1 MTLSL
6 KFALRDI
13 RQNKFLN
20 IVTVITI
27 SLSTVIVS
35 SFLLFFLN
43 MSAIAAGWRQGI
55 RMMAYLESDS
65 GDGNHRDLQKQ
76 ISSMH
81 GIYKVKFVSK
91 EEAISRMRDR
101 MGRQSYLFESI
112 GENPLPDAF
121 EIQVAPDLY
130 EWEEMEHLAN
140 RIASMERVEDVEYGQ
155 KWVGS
160 FSSVFN
166 VSRLAGYAL
175 AGIFFMASLFI
186 VANTTRLLLYSRREE
201 IEVIRL
207 VGGADG
213 FIKTPLYIE
222 SLIQGALGGA
232 IGIGAVFLIYV
243 FASSSSVI
251 QGLGFGL
258 FELTFFSLK
267 SLALILLCAMSVGW
281 MGCYISIKQHLRD

>member
-1 MTLSL
+1 MTFSL
-6 KFALRDI
+6 RPALRDI

-27 SLSTVIVS
+27 ALSTVIVS

-43 MSAIAAGWRQGI
+43 MSAIATGWRQGI
-55 RMMAYLESDS
+55 RMMAYLESGS
-65 GDGNHRDLQKQ
+65 GDQNRGELEEQ

-81 GIYKVKFVSK
+81 GIYKVNFVPK
-91 EEAISRMRDR
+91 EEAISRLRDR

-121 EIQVAPDLY
+121 EIQMAPDLY
-130 EWEEMEHLAN
+130 EWKEMENLAN
-140 RIASMERVEDVEYGQ
+140 RIASIEHVEDVEYGQ
-155 KWVGS
+155 KWVGN

-201 IEVIRL
+201 IQIIRL
-207 VGGADG
+207 VGGADS

-222 SLIQGALGGA
+222 SLIQGAAGG
-232 IGIGAVFLIYV
+232 ILGIGAVFIIYV
-243 FASSSSVI
+243 FVSSSSMI
-251 QGLGFGL
+251 QGLGFSL
-258 FELTFFSLK
+258 FELSFFSLK
-267 SLALILLCAMSVGW
+267 VLALILSCAMSVGW